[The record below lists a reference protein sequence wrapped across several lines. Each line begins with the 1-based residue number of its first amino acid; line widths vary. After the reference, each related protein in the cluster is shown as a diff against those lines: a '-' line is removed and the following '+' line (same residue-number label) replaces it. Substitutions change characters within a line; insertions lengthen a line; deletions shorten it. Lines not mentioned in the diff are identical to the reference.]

1 MVMTKDS
8 SDAVF
13 IFVCCN
19 YNQLRECVRM
29 IETVKLSKTYKGKK
43 AVDEIDIYLD
53 EGESVGLLGPN
64 GAGKS
69 TTISIIS
76 SLLKPTSGDVKLDGK
91 STIKNPAEIRKVLG
105 VVPQEIALYE
115 ELSAYENLKFFGEIY
130 KVKKNVLEQRIQ
142 DVLDMVGLT
151 ERQKELVKTFSGGMK
166 RRVNIAAALLHNP
179 KILILDEP
187 TVGIDPQSR
196 NHILETVRKLNEENG
211 TTILYT
217 SHYMEEVEQLCKRVY
232 IMDHG
237 KVVASG
243 SKAELLSILS
253 SEDTIQV
260 NLSETS
266 DGLIEKIQSIEHIR
280 RVDET
285 SEGIRIISKKG
296 TNILGDLVR
305 AAESEGIQLT
315 NYQMETPSLED
326 VFLHLTGRTLRD

>member
-1 MVMTKDS
+1 MTKDS

-13 IFVCCN
+13 IFVCFK
-19 YNQLRECVRM
+19 YNQLRECVHM
-29 IETVKLSKTYKGKK
+29 IETIKLSKTYKGKK
-43 AVDEIDIYLD
+43 AVDEINIYLD

-69 TTISIIS
+69 TTISMIS

-142 DVLDMVGLT
+142 DVLDMVGLK

-179 KILILDEP
+179 KILVLDEP

-211 TTILYT
+211 TTVLYT

-253 SEDTIQV
+253 SEDTIRV

-266 DGLIEKIQSIEHIR
+266 DELIKKIKSLEYIR
-280 RVDET
+280 LVDET
-285 SEGIRIISKKG
+285 SEGIRIICKKG
-296 TNILGDLVR
+296 ANILGDLVR
-305 AAESEGIQLT
+305 AAESERIELT